1 MNEQQENQLLI
12 LLSDFI
18 PLMDGDIVQGISPE
32 AKNITRHQV
41 LEQLKADKEL
51 LDKKDT
57 LLMSWQEEN
66 IELLQA
72 ISDDDFQAVV
82 KEKIVLTEIQIGQ
95 SLFQPL
101 SEKQLDYLAEQINPK
116 RKTDSQKQLQADEKT
131 TKKTSRLR
139 QIFKQLR

>member
-1 MNEQQENQLLI
+1 M
-12 LLSDFI
+12 
-18 PLMDGDIVQGISPE
+18 
-32 AKNITRHQV
+32 
-41 LEQLKADKEL
+41 
-51 LDKKDT
+51 
-57 LLMSWQEEN
+57 
-66 IELLQA
+66 
-72 ISDDDFQAVV
+72 
-82 KEKIVLTEIQIGQ
+82 LTEIQIGQ

>member
-41 LEQLKADKEL
+41 LEHLKADKEL

-131 TKKTSRLR
+131 TRKTSRLR